1 MSARAGYP
9 KWAHRMALATAC
21 LLPLLLFVGAGVTSK
36 GAGMA
41 FPDWPTSN
49 AHLLNP
55 PGWLQQDDK
64 LWEHGHR
71 LVGWVIGMLATAMMV
86 LSWRCGGLVRKV
98 TVAAFLAIGVQGVMG
113 GLRVIQVSTLLAML
127 HGIWGQVCFC
137 LVATA
142 ALVTSR
148 AWHRDGGALRVPHGG
163 VLQKACLL
171 SVGCVFLQ
179 LVLGGALRHFALE
192 AALVAHLLWAMIVA
206 LVVGWVVLWLI
217 GQHPFSHVIGKL
229 AWGLGGLTACQLLL
243 GGAAWIFT
251 VMGRAPSPLL
261 EWFIPSLHVVVGAL
275 ILALTVLLS
284 MCSFHM
290 FRREETESVNAP
302 AARAVAS

>member
-1 MSARAGYP
+1 MSASAAYP
-9 KWAHRMALATAC
+9 KWAHRAALATVC
-21 LLPLLLFVGAGVTSK
+21 LLPFLLFVGAGVTSK

-71 LVGWVIGMLATAMMV
+71 LIGWVIGMLATAMMV
-86 LSWRCGGLVRKV
+86 LSWRCGGWVRKV
-98 TVAAFLAIGVQGVMG
+98 TFAAFLAIGVQGVMG

-137 LVATA
+137 LVAAA
-142 ALVTSR
+142 ALVTSE
-148 AWHRDGGALRVPHGG
+148 AWHRDVRALRVSHGS

-171 SVGCVFLQ
+171 AVGCVFLQ
-179 LVLGGALRHFALE
+179 LVLGGALRHFAFD
-192 AALVAHLLWAMIVA
+192 AALVAHLLWAMVVA

-229 AWGLGGLTACQLLL
+229 AWGLGILTTSQLLL

-251 VMGRAPSPLL
+251 VMGRAPSPFL
-261 EWFIPSLHVVVGAL
+261 EWLIPSLHVVVGAL
-275 ILALTVLLS
+275 ILASTVLLS

-290 FRREETESVNAP
+290 FRREEVEAGHAS
-302 AARAVAS
+302 AAGVVAS